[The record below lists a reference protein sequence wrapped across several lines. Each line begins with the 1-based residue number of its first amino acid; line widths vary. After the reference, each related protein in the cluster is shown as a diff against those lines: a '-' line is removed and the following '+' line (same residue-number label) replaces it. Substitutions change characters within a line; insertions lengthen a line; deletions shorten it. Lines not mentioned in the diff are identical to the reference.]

1 MKQENFFI
9 RNKSILSFFILEL
22 IALIAFNF
30 GNISF
35 VLIFVGVLLAI
46 LGSIIF
52 ISTTPNKKSLL
63 TLLIPMGLLTIC
75 SVIGATNGYS
85 KVDGGFDFS
94 DITLLLAIPSFF
106 MLGFLVKTFKDTK
119 TNSIVLV
126 LGAALG
132 AITLFGLFSTV
143 ISYGFFYKLI
153 YKNSPNYYY
162 CGNVFDVTKEMYWL
176 SGFEF
181 KEVSINYGSLFALLS
196 ACYLPGLLFVNRK
209 ENRNEF
215 IAMLFIGAVGLVTLI
230 IIPNLLAL
238 IVLVVASCGA
248 LIYKFFASNEKL
260 IKGVKIGVFVVIGLA
275 LLFFLLAIIN
285 VANSYKFPGILNR
298 IFVQNGIMQKVNPVL
313 EAAIKVKNLFGL
325 QPLLEN
331 ENAIYQDSNVFEVQ
345 LLKELGIIGTIVFI
359 GFLIFMVVRLFAYLK
374 NSDDSKFAKAII
386 MTLIFGFFI
395 YESIANTILPYTHE
409 NIVPSFLSSPMLYV
423 MIFLFGF
430 IFSNEKKEDK

>member
-9 RNKSILSFFILEL
+9 KNKSILSFFILEL

-46 LGSIIF
+46 LGSIVLIL
-52 ISTTPNKKSLL
+52 TTSNKKSLL

-85 KVDGGFDFS
+85 KVDGGFGFS

-106 MLGFLVKTFKDTK
+106 MLGFLVKSFKDTK
-119 TNSIVLV
+119 TNSVVLV

-143 ISYGFFYKLI
+143 IGYGFFYKLI

-162 CGNVFDVTKEMYWL
+162 CGSVFDVTKEMYWL
-176 SGFEF
+176 NGFEF

-215 IAMLFIGAVGLVTLI
+215 LATLGIGVVGLITLI
-230 IIPNLLAL
+230 IIPNFLAL
-238 IVLVVASCGA
+238 LILVVASCGA
-248 LIYKFFASNEKL
+248 LFYKFFAANKKL
-260 IKGVKIGVFVVIGLA
+260 IKGAKISVFVVIGLG
-275 LLFFLLAIIN
+275 LVFFLLAIIN
-285 VANSYKFPGILNR
+285 AANSYKFPGILNR
-298 IFVQNGIMQKVNPVL
+298 IFVQNRIMQQVNPVL
-313 EAAIKVKNLFGL
+313 EAAVKSKNLFGL

-331 ENAIYQDSNVFEVQ
+331 ENVIFQDSNVFEVQ
-345 LLKELGIIGTIVFI
+345 LLKELGIIGTVVFI
-359 GFLIFMVVRLFAYLK
+359 GFLIFMVVRLFVYLK

-395 YESIANTILPYTHE
+395 YESIANTIAPYTHE
-409 NIVPSFLSSPMLYV
+409 NIVVSFLSSPMLYV

-430 IFSNEKKEDK
+430 IFSCEKKENK

>member
-1 MKQENFFI
+1 MEQENFFI
-9 RNKSILSFFILEL
+9 KNKSILSFFILEL

-30 GNISF
+30 GNISHA
-35 VLIFVGVLLAI
+35 LIFIGALLAI
-46 LGSIIF
+46 MGTF
-52 ISTTPNKKSLL
+52 ILFKITPNKKSLL
-63 TLLIPMGLLTIC
+63 PLLIPVGLLTIC
-75 SVIGATNGYS
+75 SVIAATNGYS
-85 KVDGGFDFS
+85 KIDGKFGFS

-106 MLGFLVKTFKDTK
+106 MLGFLVKSFKDTK
-119 TNSIVLV
+119 TNSVVLV

-132 AITLFGLFSTV
+132 AITLFGFFSTV

-176 SGFEF
+176 SAFEF

-215 IAMLFIGAVGLVTLI
+215 IAMLSIGAVGLVTLI
-230 IIPNLLAL
+230 VIPNLLAL

-275 LLFFLLAIIN
+275 LLFFILAIIN

-313 EAAIKVKNLFGL
+313 EAAIKGKNLFGL

-331 ENAIYQDSNVFEVQ
+331 ENVIYQDSNVFEVQ
-345 LLKELGIIGTIVFI
+345 LLKELGIIGTIVFT

-374 NSDDSKFAKAII
+374 NSNDSKFAKAII

-395 YESIANTILPYTHE
+395 YESIANTILPNTHE
-409 NIVPSFLSSPMLYV
+409 NIVASFLSSPMLYV

-430 IFSNEKKEDK
+430 IFSTEKKEDK

>member
-9 RNKSILSFFILEL
+9 RNKSILSFFTLEL

-30 GNISF
+30 GNISV
-35 VLIFVGVLLAI
+35 VLVFVGVLLAI

-52 ISTTPNKKSLL
+52 ISTTTNKKSLI
-63 TLLIPMGLLTIC
+63 TLLIPVGLLSIC

-85 KVDGGFDFS
+85 KADGGFGFT

-106 MLGFLVKTFKDTK
+106 MLGFLVKSFKDTK
-119 TNSIVLV
+119 TNSVVLV

-196 ACYLPGLLFVNRK
+196 ACYLPGLLFVKRK

-215 IAMLFIGAVGLVTLI
+215 IAMLTIGVVGLVTLI
-230 IIPNLLAL
+230 VIPNLLAL
-238 IVLVVASCGA
+238 IVLIVASCGA
-248 LIYKFFASNEKL
+248 IIYKFFASNEKL
-260 IKGVKIGVFVVIGLA
+260 IKGVKMSVFIIVGLA
-275 LLFFLLAIIN
+275 LLFFVLAIIN
-285 VANSYKFPGILNR
+285 VANSYKFSGILNR

-313 EAAIKVKNLFGL
+313 EAAIKGKNLFGL

-331 ENAIYQDSNVFEVQ
+331 ENVIFQDSNVFEVQ

-359 GFLIFMVVRLFAYLK
+359 GFLVFMLTRLFAYIK

-395 YESIANTILPYTHE
+395 YESIANTIFPYTHDG
-409 NIVPSFLSSPMLYV
+409 VVASFLGSPTLYV

-430 IFSNEKKEDK
+430 IFSYEKKEDK